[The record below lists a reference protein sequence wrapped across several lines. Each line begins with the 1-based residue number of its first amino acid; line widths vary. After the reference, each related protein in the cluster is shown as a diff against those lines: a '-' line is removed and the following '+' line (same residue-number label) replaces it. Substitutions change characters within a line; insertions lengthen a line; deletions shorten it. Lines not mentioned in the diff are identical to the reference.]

1 MMTKMMCWPGRLP
14 SPAAP
19 SRAPLPPLIPFFRYS
34 TLPWALFYTP
44 LQKLSDYIMNSKV
57 VKKKYTTVAI
67 DPVNWRG
74 PRIQHQTLTWTWTR
88 AWSWSWT
95 WTWTSITWT
104 KSDLQIFSVVKSIFS
119 QGNGISKII
128 ERELLLKPSDL
139 LLDDDHGQALIFSLP
154 IDLIILHHSH
164 DHNGWF
170 SALI

>member
-88 AWSWSWT
+88 AWSWNWTWT
-95 WTWTSITWT
+95 WTWTSGLQ
-104 KSDLQIFSVVKSIFS
+104 SPGPNQIFRSFQWLNQFFPKAMGFLKS
-119 QGNGISKII
+119 SK
-128 ERELLLKPSDL
+128 ENCCFWNPPTCFLMMTMVRRWSSLFLLT
-139 LLDDDHGQALIFSLP
+139 
-154 IDLIILHHSH
+154 
-164 DHNGWF
+164 
-170 SALI
+170 